1 MLLTVVG
8 CAGSVPGPDSA
19 GSCYL
24 VEQDGHRLLLD
35 LGTGAAGPLQR
46 HCAPERVDT
55 VLISHAHPDHCS
67 DLGALTYLRDRVQAP
82 PLDVYGPGNLR
93 DELNWRH
100 PAPQLSFHDLPAGT
114 LRTGPIEVTVAA
126 VQHGIEAYAFRVGDA
141 LCYTGD
147 TAPCEALDKLAQ
159 GCEVLLAEGAGHD
172 ATGVPRHLTAGDAGR
187 LAARSGA
194 RLLVLTHLRSWLD
207 HGRLL
212 EEAARHAG
220 CPVVLAQP
228 GLRLRPG
235 AIGR

>member
-24 VEQDGHRLLLD
+24 VEQDGHSVLLD

-46 HCAPERVDT
+46 HCDPAALDA
-55 VLISHAHPDHCS
+55 VLISHAHADHCA
-67 DLGALTYLRDRVQAP
+67 DLSSVAYLRQRLQAA
-82 PLDVYGPGNLR
+82 PLDVYGPANLR

-100 PAPQLSFHDLPAGT
+100 PAPQFAFHELPSGPLRAGP
-114 LRTGPIEVTVAA
+114 LEVAVAP
-126 VQHGIEAYAFRVGDA
+126 VEHGIEAYAFRVGDA
-141 LCYTGD
+141 LCYSGD

-159 GCEVLLAEGAGHD
+159 GCEVLLAEGAGFD
-172 ATGVPRHLTAGDAGR
+172 DTGVPRHLTAGDAGR

-207 HGRLL
+207 HDRLL
-212 EEAARHAG
+212 DEAARYAN
-220 CPVVLAQP
+220 CPVILAQP
-228 GLRLRPG
+228 GLRLRV
-235 AIGR
+235 

>member
-35 LGTGAAGPLQR
+35 VGTGAAGPLQR
-46 HCAPERVDT
+46 HCDPALLDA
-55 VLISHAHPDHCS
+55 VLISHAHGDHCS
-67 DLGALTYLRDRVQAP
+67 DLASIAYLRDRVKAA
-82 PLDVYGPGNLR
+82 PLDVYGPSNLR

-100 PAPQLSFHDLPAGT
+100 PAPQFVFHGLPTAP
-114 LRTGPIEVTVAA
+114 LRSGPHTVTVAP
-126 VQHGIEAYAFRVGDA
+126 VEHGIEAYAFRVGDA

-147 TAPCEALDKLAQ
+147 TAPCESLDKLAQ
-159 GCEVLLAEGAGHD
+159 GCEVLLAEGAGFD
-172 ATGVPRHLTAGDAGR
+172 DTGVPRHLTAGDAGR

-212 EEAARHAG
+212 DEAARHAG
-220 CPVVLAQP
+220 CPVVLAHP
-228 GLRLRPG
+228 GLRLRL
-235 AIGR
+235 